1 MVSVAGETGD
11 DRVGEDRA
19 STMTGMD

>member
-19 STMTGMD
+19 SAMTGMD